1 MQCYVWQD
9 TGALVDA
16 QSVQHADAPLE
27 LARLSQD
34 SPVLRGAARVRGG
47 FSPKGSCL
55 GVGKGM
61 FSRKEL
67 SASFWARVAG
77 APSTSRVPGPEVF
90 AGKVAGAGTWSSCTG
105 PGKEASRA
113 SEEPQ
118 FPCCR
123 LKGSC

>member
-1 MQCYVWQD
+1 MARHWSSCRRAIRAARRVWE
-9 TGALVDA
+9 
-16 QSVQHADAPLE
+16 DAPLE

-77 APSTSRVPGPEVF
+77 APSTSRVAGPEVF

-105 PGKEASRA
+105 PGKEAS
-113 SEEPQ
+113 EEPTISTLSLE
-118 FPCCR
+118 R
-123 LKGSC
+123 LMLGRA